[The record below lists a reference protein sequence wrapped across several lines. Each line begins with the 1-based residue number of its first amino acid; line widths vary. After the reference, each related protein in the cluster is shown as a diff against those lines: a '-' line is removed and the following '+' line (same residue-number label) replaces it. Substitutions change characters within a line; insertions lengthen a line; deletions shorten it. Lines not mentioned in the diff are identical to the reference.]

1 LSLAQLSEKIR
12 HASVSFERE
21 NHTSVG
27 HIRKREGS
35 ALAFSDRLQAVIRV
49 VLDEKRGLLPSRG
62 WRAVVVSLIARTTVT
77 LRAAHTLAAGHGREV
92 PVVVRSALESLI
104 TATFIMKRDGARR
117 AKRWAQ
123 YAVFLRGRFL
133 ERYPDVSS
141 KAEHV
146 VARGRILAQARRI
159 ARNFPNPH
167 FWASGLGRGSLRHLA
182 TDTDMTWYYD
192 FVYWLGSQGT
202 HASALAV
209 EKYVDATPAGSAI
222 YRMGLSS
229 EGLRSELA
237 VCCDLLVHCL
247 AALNGLCKLGL
258 EGKLFDELIAEYK
271 AAIGD
276 EPLVD
281 IIEAKRRSS
290 TVQGID
296 SG

>member
-1 LSLAQLSEKIR
+1 MPISSQERGLSLAQLSEKIQ

-27 HIRKREGS
+27 HIRKCEGS

-77 LRAAHTLAAGHGREV
+77 LRAAHTLAAAGHAREV

-104 TATFIMKRDGARR
+104 TATFIMKRDDARR

-182 TDTDMTWYYD
+182 TD
-192 FVYWLGSQGT
+192 
-202 HASALAV
+202 
-209 EKYVDATPAGSAI
+209 K
-222 YRMGLSS
+222 
-229 EGLRSELA
+229 
-237 VCCDLLVHCL
+237 
-247 AALNGLCKLGL
+247 
-258 EGKLFDELIAEYK
+258 LIAEYK